1 MPVNSFDERIASRY
15 EILWPELFDPAVVQ
29 PAVDFLAELVGGGP
43 VLELGIGTGRIALPL
58 SERGADVHGIELSP
72 AMIEQLR
79 SKPGADAISVTTGD
93 FASVTIDQTFR
104 LVYLVRNTITN
115 LTSQEEQIAC
125 FANVAAH
132 LQPGGSFV
140 IENYVPHLRR
150 LPPGETIHPFVVK
163 PTHVGFEEY
172 DIANQIAI
180 SHHWWLIE
188 GHLETFSTPHRY
200 VWPSE
205 LDLMARIAG
214 LSLRERWEDWD
225 RNPFTS
231 DSQSHISV
239 WEKPT

>member
-1 MPVNSFDERIASRY
+1 
-15 EILWPELFDPAVVQ
+15 
-29 PAVDFLAELVGGGP
+29 
-43 VLELGIGTGRIALPL
+43 
-58 SERGADVHGIELSP
+58 
-72 AMIEQLR
+72 
-79 SKPGADAISVTTGD
+79 
-93 FASVTIDQTFR
+93 
-104 LVYLVRNTITN
+104 
-115 LTSQEEQIAC
+115 
-125 FANVAAH
+125 
-132 LQPGGSFV
+132 
-140 IENYVPHLRR
+140 
-150 LPPGETIHPFVVK
+150 VK